1 MPKGKRT
8 LVRFKGRTVCLA
20 EAARM
25 ANMPKDRLMGRIKN
39 GVSFKDAISDP
50 SPKTVTNAIDV
61 TIDGETH
68 HIAEWCRI
76 LGIHQS
82 TVCARIKKGMTYE
95 EALSTPNKCSPEASR
110 RERRWQVMSILLG
123 GSAQLIKG
131 RVCRGWDVKLA
142 ESTPVSHTWERKS
155 KYVFNARNE
164 LIKLGILV

>member
-39 GVSFKDAISDP
+39 GVSFKDAIRDP

-110 RERRWQVMSILLG
+110 RERRWQDL
-123 GSAQLIKG
+123 
-131 RVCRGWDVKLA
+131 
-142 ESTPVSHTWERKS
+142 RKS
-155 KYVFNARNE
+155 GQAMAIKRKSLSVFLHSGNITQRSSTSTT
-164 LIKLGILV
+164 LF